1 MKQLLSQ
8 IYNTLSSAA
17 SLGIKG
23 SGCSCLYLNKASLIR
38 MNVKTKIATAVSV
51 AVMVAAGSA
60 AAEVTLY
67 DYTEATSSYEDAY
80 IDGSFSADGG
90 NQGQSSYDA
99 DLSVSYDRVFSS
111 PNRNIGV
118 TAGADGSVGRGDTKG
133 AGSSSTFS
141 ANVSATADNYFRP
154 GSKGAFWYGS
164 GALGALKDADNVYS
178 KVGVGLG
185 YGRVVNVTP
194 MAKSMRLI
202 EALGEQGALKA
213 TPSKATY
220 VAVANIIGRENEY
233 KSKFGLASYDQHW
246 IADIEKALMAGG
258 QVAGGLR
265 AGGVIKANDVLQNE
279 FISTRRHGWLVRA
292 GLGVVL
298 SNYDDS
304 DGGDPSLD
312 LAGEYHLPLDNQTQ
326 FSNVAALSTIYG
338 DDDTG
343 YNVYNNMT
351 LTKEI
356 TDKVDWE
363 NSWLLNH
370 SKAGDDAGVDSTQ
383 NTLSSA
389 FRYYLDNQLDLKII
403 AKATKTKGLDDVDTS
418 LNMGVS
424 YRLR

>member
-1 MKQLLSQ
+1 
-8 IYNTLSSAA
+8 
-17 SLGIKG
+17 
-23 SGCSCLYLNKASLIR
+23 
-38 MNVKTKIATAVSV
+38 MNVKTKLATAVS
-51 AVMVAAGSA
+51 AAIMAAAGSA
-60 AAEVTLY
+60 NAEVTLY
-67 DYTEATSSYEDAY
+67 DYTEATSSYEDSY
-80 IDGSFSADGG
+80 INGSFSADGG

-111 PNRNIGV
+111 PSRNIGV
-118 TAGADGSVGRGDTKG
+118 SADAAGSVGRGSTKG
-133 AGSSSTFS
+133 AGSVSTYS
-141 ANVSATADNYFRP
+141 ANVSGTADNYFRP

-164 GALGALKDADNVYS
+164 GQLGALKDADNVYS
-178 KVGVGLG
+178 KIGVGLG

-202 EALGEQGALKA
+202 EALGEQGALTG

-220 VAVANIIGRENEY
+220 VNVAKIIAREEEY

-246 IADIEKALMAGG
+246 IADIEKVLMASG
-258 QVAGGLR
+258 QIGSGLR

-279 FISTRRHGWLVRA
+279 FISTRRYGWLVRA

-312 LAGEYHLPLDNQTQ
+312 VGAEYHLPLNNQTQ
-326 FSNVAALSTIYG
+326 FSNVALLSAIYG

-343 YNVYNNMT
+343 FNVYNNMS
-351 LTKEI
+351 LTKEM
-356 TDKVDWE
+356 TDKIDWE
-363 NSWLLNH
+363 NSWVLNY
-370 SKAGDDAGVDSTQ
+370 SKAGDDAGVDSTV
-383 NTLSSA
+383 NTLSST
-389 FRYYLDNQLDLKII
+389 FRYYLDNQLDLTVTAAASKSDD
-403 AKATKTKGLDDVDTS
+403 LDDVDTS